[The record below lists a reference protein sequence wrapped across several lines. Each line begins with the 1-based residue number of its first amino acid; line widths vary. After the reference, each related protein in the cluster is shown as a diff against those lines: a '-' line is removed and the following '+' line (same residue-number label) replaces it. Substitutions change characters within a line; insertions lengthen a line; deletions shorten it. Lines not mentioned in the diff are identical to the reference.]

1 MGTQGINR
9 NKKHKSMEGIAMKR
23 FKGIIRCLSVV
34 AVFMLIAL
42 PVVAAEP
49 AATQKQ
55 EPAKAVAAPA
65 KNAPGLE
72 GQINI
77 NTATAE
83 QLVHLPGIGKK
94 TADAIIEY
102 RTKNGNFKA
111 VEDIAKVKGIG
122 PKKLEKMKS
131 YLVLEGETTL
141 KKN

>member
-1 MGTQGINR
+1 M
-9 NKKHKSMEGIAMKR
+9 KS
-23 FKGIIRCLSVV
+23 FKTIIRCLAMV

-42 PVVAAEP
+42 PVIAAEP
-49 AATQKQ
+49 DATQKQ
-55 EPAKAVAAPA
+55 EPAKAAAPPA
-65 KNAPGLE
+65 KKAPGLE

-83 QLVHLPGIGKK
+83 QFMLLPGVGKK

-111 VEDIAKVKGIG
+111 ADDITKVKGIG
-122 PKKLEKMKS
+122 AKKLEKMKS

-141 KKN
+141 KKK

>member
-1 MGTQGINR
+1 
-9 NKKHKSMEGIAMKR
+9 MEGIAMKR

-42 PVVAAEP
+42 PVIAAEP

-77 NTATAE
+77 NTAKAE
-83 QLVHLPGIGKK
+83 QFMLLPGIGKK

-102 RTKNGNFKA
+102 CTKNGNFKA
-111 VEDIAKVKGIG
+111 VADITKVNGIG
-122 PKKLEKMKS
+122 AKKLEKIKG
-131 YLVLEGETTL
+131 YLVLEGETSL
-141 KKN
+141 KKK

>member
-1 MGTQGINR
+1 M
-9 NKKHKSMEGIAMKR
+9 KSIKT
-23 FKGIIRCLSVV
+23 IISCLAVV

-42 PVVAAEP
+42 PVIAAEP
-49 AATQKQ
+49 AA
-55 EPAKAVAAPA
+55 PAK
-65 KNAPGLE
+65 KAPGLE

-83 QLVHLPGIGKK
+83 QLVLLPGVGKK
-94 TADAIIEY
+94 TADAIIEF

-111 VEDIAKVKGIG
+111 VDDIAKVKGIG
-122 PKKLEKMKS
+122 AQKLEKIKK

>member
-1 MGTQGINR
+1 M
-9 NKKHKSMEGIAMKR
+9 KSIKA
-23 FKGIIRCLSVV
+23 IIRCLAVV

-42 PVVAAEP
+42 PVIAAEP
-49 AATQKQ
+49 AAPQQQ
-55 EPAKAVAAPA
+55 EPAKAAAPA
-65 KNAPGLE
+65 AKKAPGLE

-77 NTATAE
+77 NMATAE
-83 QLVHLPGIGKK
+83 QLVLLPGVGKK

-111 VEDIAKVKGIG
+111 VDDIAKVKGIG
-122 PKKLEKMKS
+122 AKKLEKIKK